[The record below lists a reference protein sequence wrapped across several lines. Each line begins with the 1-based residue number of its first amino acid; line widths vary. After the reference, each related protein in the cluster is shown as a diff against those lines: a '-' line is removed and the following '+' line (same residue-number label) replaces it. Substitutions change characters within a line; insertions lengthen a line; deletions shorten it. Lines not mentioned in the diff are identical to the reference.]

1 MTKNE
6 TLDTFIG
13 EKVKQHRIAAGMSQN
28 KLASYLGV
36 TFQQV
41 QKYEKG
47 INRISASTL
56 YTIAN
61 VLNTNLSYFFEGF
74 GEEKLHSQSNE
85 NHKERLDLIRSFSAI
100 RNEKLKSRIRDPV
113 RAVSN
118 VSC

>member
-13 EKVKQHRIAAGMSQN
+13 EKVKQRRIAAGMSQD
-28 KLASYLGV
+28 KLASHIGV

-47 INRISASTL
+47 VNRISASML
-56 YTIAN
+56 YTIAS
-61 VLNTNLSYFFEGF
+61 VLNTNISYFFEGF
-74 GEEKLHSQSNE
+74 GEEKLHLQSNE
-85 NHKERLDLIRSFSAI
+85 NKQERLELVRSFSAI
-100 RNEKLKSRIRDPV
+100 RNEKLKSRIRDLV